1 MKRKKRTRVR
11 RARSRRKTKAALRR
25 SRKRTRVRR
34 TRSRR
39 KTGGM
44 MPVLKGRR
52 PNRGHLSMV
61 QIQNKFKSEQILR
74 KMENERLNLLNNK
87 KKNVGVDPAHHRE
100 LPTNLES
107 MKNFLAKKIG
117 TRAPVEKEPEVD
129 PSWLTAGKDAEA
141 DWAAAK
147 QEKYDYNYRMQQN
160 KQRNL
165 VAAVAEW
172 KTITQDE
179 QEEINELLKQA
190 SHPTEL
196 YNFKMFE
203 QFMGKNSPLANK
215 IKMTH
220 GDAGNYRRGPHLRKI
235 FNSIDAD
242 STNTLSVDNFRN
254 FFHSQSGDKKPLL
267 PYLPVAEVAAEDLA
281 QLAKEEKDKEDSAQ
295 RERLGA
301 NVVIEGGGRKLSRKR
316 TRVRRTRSR
325 RKVSGGKRRGRKRTL
340 SRRRVKGGRK
350 RTLSRKR
357 TRNTISRRNK
367 KGGML
372 TSTGRVSPGA
382 SSSADTKDDRGRQRR
397 NRVVA
402 EIVRRSREGPAP
414 SWAAVDDAHREFA
427 EENLAKVMV
436 AWRDAEAAAA
446 AAAVPL
452 RKIEKR
458 LRYNKNKWDAH
469 VPSWGPYTVSEDDQI
484 ALRILKE
491 AWGDAQLQA
500 NKIKNKK
507 DFTEQLLAE
516 RIKKEDAQTAA
527 QQAQTAAQHEFGR
540 LKGIIDPASAA
551 VTVVSRVDLP
561 HTDERSLSPTRWE

>member
-1 MKRKKRTRVR
+1 
-11 RARSRRKTKAALRR
+11 
-25 SRKRTRVRR
+25 
-34 TRSRR
+34 
-39 KTGGM
+39 
-44 MPVLKGRR
+44 
-52 PNRGHLSMV
+52 
-61 QIQNKFKSEQILR
+61 
-74 KMENERLNLLNNK
+74 
-87 KKNVGVDPAHHRE
+87 
-100 LPTNLES
+100 
-107 MKNFLAKKIG
+107 
-117 TRAPVEKEPEVD
+117 
-129 PSWLTAGKDAEA
+129 
-141 DWAAAK
+141 
-147 QEKYDYNYRMQQN
+147 
-160 KQRNL
+160 
-165 VAAVAEW
+165 
-172 KTITQDE
+172 
-179 QEEINELLKQA
+179 
-190 SHPTEL
+190 
-196 YNFKMFE
+196 
-203 QFMGKNSPLANK
+203 
-215 IKMTH
+215 
-220 GDAGNYRRGPHLRKI
+220 
-235 FNSIDAD
+235 
-242 STNTLSVDNFRN
+242 
-254 FFHSQSGDKKPLL
+254 
-267 PYLPVAEVAAEDLA
+267 VAAEDLA

-325 RKVSGGKRRGRKRTL
+325 RKVSGCKRRGRKRTL

-357 TRNTISRRNK
+357 TRNTRSRRNKKGGLRRGRKLSRKRTRNTISRRNK

-372 TSTGRVSPGA
+372 TSTRRVSPRA
-382 SSSADTKDDRGRQRR
+382 SSSADTKDDRARQRR
-397 NRVVA
+397 LLVA
-402 EIVRRSREGPAP
+402 AKIARRRLPP
-414 SWAAVDDAHREFA
+414 DAAVAAVGREFA
-427 EENLAKVMV
+427 KENLAKAMV
-436 AWRDAEAAAA
+436 AWRDAEAVAA